1 MGRGASA
8 AGIAARKGV
17 RMMDFTMIETAWGD
31 QEAMIHISRD
41 SEEFKAAAQ
50 VLGDFMN
57 SLNLPAD
64 KHNRLVE
71 LIVAQVGAAEESAFK
86 QGVGLGLEYG
96 RYESSYQPPQDS
108 NHEG

>member
-1 MGRGASA
+1 
-8 AGIAARKGV
+8 
-17 RMMDFTMIETAWGD
+17 MMDFTMIETAWGD

-41 SEEFKAAAQ
+41 SDEFKAAAQ